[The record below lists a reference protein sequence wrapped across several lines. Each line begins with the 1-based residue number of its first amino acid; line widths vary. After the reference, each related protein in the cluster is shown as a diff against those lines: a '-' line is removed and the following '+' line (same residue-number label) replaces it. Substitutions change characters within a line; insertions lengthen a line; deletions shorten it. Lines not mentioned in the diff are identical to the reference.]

1 MRQFD
6 VCGLKTRSDQL
17 VVILQHDT
25 VDRLDTRVVAP
36 LSTVPYRRLM
46 ERVRIPVTLDGDEY
60 VVQLDRMAAVSVREI
75 GPVRGRLG
83 DYEQTVKN
91 GIDLLL
97 FGV

>member
-6 VCGLKTRSDQL
+6 VCGLKSRTDQL

-25 VDRLDTRVVAP
+25 VDGLDTRVVAP
-36 LSTVPYRRLM
+36 LSPLPYRHLL
-46 ERVRIPVTLDGDEY
+46 ERVRIPVRIDGGDY
-60 VVQLDRMAAVSVREI
+60 IVQLDRMAAVSVREI
-75 GPVRGRLG
+75 GSVRGRLG
-83 DYEQTVKN
+83 DCEQTVKN

>member
-6 VCGLKTRSDQL
+6 VCRLKRRPDQF

-25 VDRLDTRVVAP
+25 VDSLETRVVAP
-36 LSTVPYRRLM
+36 LSSVPYRRLM
-46 ERVRIPVTLDGDEY
+46 ERVRIPVLLDDGQY
-60 VVQLDRMAAVSVREI
+60 VVQLDRMAAVSVSEI
-75 GPVRGRLG
+75 GRVCGRLRN
-83 DYEQTVKN
+83 YEQAIKN

>member
-6 VCGLKTRSDQL
+6 VCRLKARGDQL

-25 VDRLDTRVVAP
+25 VDDLDTRVVAP
-36 LSTVPYRRLM
+36 LSAAPYRRLM
-46 ERVRIPVTLDGDEY
+46 ERLRIPVRLDDDEY
-60 VVQLDRMAAVSVREI
+60 VVQLDRMAAVSVREL
-75 GPVRGRLG
+75 GQVRGRLG
-83 DYEQTVKN
+83 DYEQTVKS

>member
-6 VCGLKTRSDQL
+6 VCRLKARSDQL

-25 VDRLDTRVVAP
+25 VDDLDSRVVAP
-36 LSTVPYRRLM
+36 LSEVPYRRLM
-46 ERVRIPVTLDGDEY
+46 ERLRIPVVLDGDEY
-60 VVQLDRMAAVSVREI
+60 VVQLDRMTAVSVREL
-75 GPVRGRLG
+75 GQVRGRLG

-97 FGV
+97 YGV

>member
-6 VCGLKTRSDQL
+6 VCRLKARREQL
-17 VVILQHDT
+17 VVVLQHDT
-25 VDRLDTRVVAP
+25 VGNLDTRVVAP
-36 LSTVPYRRLM
+36 LSAIPYRRLM
-46 ERVRIPVTLDGDEY
+46 ERLRIPVKLDDNEY

-83 DYEQTVKN
+83 DYEQSVKN

>member
-6 VCGLKTRSDQL
+6 VCRLKARSDQL

-25 VDRLDTRVVAP
+25 LGGLDTRVVAP
-36 LSTVPYRRLM
+36 LSSIPYRRLM
-46 ERVRIPVTLDGDEY
+46 ERVRIPVVLDDDEY

>member
-6 VCGLKTRSDQL
+6 VCRLKARSDQL

-25 VDRLDTRVVAP
+25 VDGLDTRVVAP
-36 LSTVPYRRLM
+36 LSPVPYRRLM
-46 ERVRIPVTLDGDEY
+46 ERVRIPVRLDEGEY
-60 VVQLDRMAAVSVREI
+60 VVQLDRMAAISVREI
-75 GPVRGRLG
+75 GQVRGRLG